1 MTLDLV
7 RDLPAALTDRA
18 AAWRLIAD
26 IAAFWGAPLTSDSGC
41 ADAELDAAEAR
52 LGLTLPAA
60 LREAYRLVGNRPD
73 LTGNQDTLLPPEKL
87 YVDRDCL
94 VYRVE
99 NQSCAYWG
107 IPLAA
112 LDRADPPT
120 VAWPD
125 VAPTVE
131 PEIGPWT
138 ASFSAECLGIVL
150 IEPLFDDSAYLDG
163 GGVDPAGLTGWTE
176 LPRVHAPGVDT
187 RFFVR
192 PDALLVLQGDA
203 WLAVRAV
210 DEESLD
216 AICDELPEFED

>member
-7 RDLPAALTDRA
+7 RDLPTALADRA

-26 IAAFWGAPLTSDSGC
+26 IAAFWGTPLLPDGGC
-41 ADAELDAAEAR
+41 TDAELDAAEAR
-52 LGLTLPAA
+52 LGLKLPAA
-60 LREAYRLVGNRPD
+60 LREAYRLIGNRPD
-73 LTGNQDTLLPPEKL
+73 LTGNQDTLLPPDRF
-87 YVDRDCL
+87 YVDQDCL

-125 VAPTVE
+125 VAPSVQL
-131 PEIGPWT
+131 EITPWT
-138 ASFSAECLGIVL
+138 ASFSAECLGIL
-150 IEPLFDDSAYLDG
+150 LTEPLFDDSAYVDG
-163 GGVDPAGLTGWTE
+163 GEVDPNDLTGWTE

-187 RFFVR
+187 RYFAR
-192 PDALLVLQGDA
+192 PDALLALLGGA
-203 WLAVRAV
+203 WLAVRAM
-210 DEESLD
+210 DEEALD
-216 AICDELPEFED
+216 AACEALPALDN